1 MNPTTETSRT
11 VHSPS
16 LAGMIAR
23 RVGIGAVMLLIV
35 SFIVFVCTQ
44 ALPGDIARQVL
55 GQNATA
61 EQLANLREQLGLTR
75 PLIVQYLDWLWGAL
89 RGDFG
94 TSIGSGMPVSELLAV
109 RVQNSLAIVAVS
121 LAIVLPLAVLLGT
134 LAARRP
140 GGAVDHVVSGAMHGI
155 LSLPEFVVGIL
166 VIALLAT
173 NVVRLFPPAS
183 ILDPRESVWAQ
194 PELLVLP
201 VITMVLIALPHL
213 TEAVKTLMRDELAS
227 EHVRWAR
234 LSGIRES
241 RILERFAFPNTVP
254 PTLQVAAVT
263 VNYLLGGTVAVETVF
278 SFPGIGSA
286 LVNAVANRDIVTVQA
301 VAILIA
307 AVLLVAF
314 VVADILG
321 MLANPRLRTGDSG
334 VRA

>member
-1 MNPTTETSRT
+1 MRKTTKNTAAR
-11 VHSPS
+11 PAGAS
-16 LAGMIAR
+16 LTGMIVR
-23 RVGIGAVMLLIV
+23 RIGLGALMLIIV
-35 SFIVFVCTQ
+35 SFIVFACTQ

-75 PLIVQYLDWLWGAL
+75 PLIVQYADWLWGAV

-94 TSIGSGMPVSELLAV
+94 TSIGSGMPVADILAV
-109 RVQNSLAIVAVS
+109 RVQNSLAVVSVS

-140 GGAVDHVVSGAMHGI
+140 GSVVDHVVSGAMHGI

-173 NVVRLFPPAS
+173 NVFRLFPPAS

-201 VITMVLIALPHL
+201 VVTMVLIALPHL
-213 TEAVKTLMRDELAS
+213 TESVKTLMRDELAS
-227 EHVRWAR
+227 EHIRWAR
-234 LSGIRES
+234 LSGIREP
-241 RILERFAFPNTVP
+241 RILGRFALPSILP
-254 PTLQVAAVT
+254 PTLQVSAVT

-286 LVNAVANRDIVTVQA
+286 LVGAVQNRDIVTVQA
-301 VAILIA
+301 VSILIA
-307 AVLLVAF
+307 AVLLAAF
-314 VVADILG
+314 VIADILG
-321 MLANPRLRTGDSG
+321 MLATPRLRRSA
-334 VRA
+334 R